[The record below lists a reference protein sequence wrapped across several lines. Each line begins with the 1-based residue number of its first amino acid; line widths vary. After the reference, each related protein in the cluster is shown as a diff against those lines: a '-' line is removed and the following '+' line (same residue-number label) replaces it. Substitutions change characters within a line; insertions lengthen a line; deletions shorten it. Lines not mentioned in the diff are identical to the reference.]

1 MLSFKMPIKILLL
14 IIFTFISWNLIPNST
29 SSAMDRFSPYIKITA
44 ENIAKN
50 NQLTNEFQNKLAL
63 LHEED
68 YLIEVSKNLEK
79 YHEILKPP
87 TIAYDITSDS
97 YEISLNEK
105 CTDEEAIIEIK
116 GTPFQNLSSIC
127 LHQRLHKN
135 FMDYTKRLD
144 ESLGNP
150 NHKEFLRAK
159 VSEANRVSV
168 DFYTEN
174 YSAYILHSQ
183 YDQIKKELETMNSK
197 LYDVF
202 MEVKHYPK
210 KLPNATTTSCT

>member
-1 MLSFKMPIKILLL
+1 MLSFKMPIKILGL
-14 IIFTFISWNLIPNST
+14 IIFAFISWNLIPNSI
-29 SSAMDRFSPYIKITA
+29 SSALDRHSPYIKITA

-50 NQLTNEFQNKLAL
+50 NQLTNKFQNKLAL

-68 YLIEVSKNLEK
+68 FVLEASEDLNK
-79 YHEILKPP
+79 YHDILKPP
-87 TIAYDITSDS
+87 TSAYNITSDS
-97 YEISLNEK
+97 YEVSLYEK
-105 CTDEEAIIEIK
+105 CTDENAIKVIK
-116 GTPFQNLSSIC
+116 GVPFQNLSSIC

-135 FMDYTKRLD
+135 FMDYTRALAQ
-144 ESLGNP
+144 SLGDP
-150 NHKEFLRAK
+150 SHKEFLRAK

-202 MEVKHYPK
+202 MEVKHYPN